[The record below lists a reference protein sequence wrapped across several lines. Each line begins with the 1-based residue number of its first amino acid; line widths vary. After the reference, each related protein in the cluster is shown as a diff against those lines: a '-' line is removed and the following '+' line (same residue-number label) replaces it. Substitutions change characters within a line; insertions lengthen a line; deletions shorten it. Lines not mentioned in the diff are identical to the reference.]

1 MRLRPCRLFFGS
13 VCRKASQ
20 LETPFLSYVTAKIVE
35 LENIL
40 QLLHYFSGKFRVLP
54 FLSVIAASERKAA
67 GERL

>member
-1 MRLRPCRLFFGS
+1 MRLRSCRLFFGS
-13 VCRKASQ
+13 VCRNVSQ
-20 LETPFLSYVTAKIVE
+20 LETPFLSYVTVKIVE

-54 FLSVIAASERKAA
+54 FLSVIATSERKTA